1 MQIKNLGQYLTQGK
15 YFEIYCY
22 LSLLLLFYNYCYHV
36 ICFCMV
42 YVSIYWNNLFT
53 YLVYFPVVLLVF
65 FTLIFS
71 NSL

>member
-1 MQIKNLGQYLTQGK
+1 MQIKNLGQDLTQGK

-22 LSLLLLFYNYCYHV
+22 LSLLLLFYNCCYHV

-42 YVSIYWNNLFT
+42 YVSIYMNNLFT

-71 NSL
+71 DSL